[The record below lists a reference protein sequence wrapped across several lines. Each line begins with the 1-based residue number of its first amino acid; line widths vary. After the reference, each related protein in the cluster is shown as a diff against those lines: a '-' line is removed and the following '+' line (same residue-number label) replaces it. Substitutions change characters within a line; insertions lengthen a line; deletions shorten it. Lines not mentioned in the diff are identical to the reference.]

1 MAIDLA
7 QIQSQ
12 VIDRAQSRL
21 TEEAQR
27 SGAAD
32 PGRGAARFE
41 QLLESP
47 PDGAGGPGV
56 HAAAEPG
63 LGRAQPADRV
73 TGAGNPPVVGDR
85 ILANLHGS
93 PLQMPDLAGTRA
105 AGPVGAKPGIDIGDP
120 ENRLALQIRVA
131 EIKAEVG
138 LAATTAQKA
147 SQGVDTLLKS
157 Q

>member
-7 QIQSQ
+7 QIQRQ

-27 SGAAD
+27 SGDVD
-32 PGRGAARFE
+32 PGQGAARFE
-41 QLLESP
+41 QLMESP
-47 PDGAGGPGV
+47 RAGAGGPEV
-56 HAAAEPG
+56 PPAAKPEPG
-63 LGRAQPADRV
+63 QARPADRV
-73 TGAGNPPVVGDR
+73 TGADTPPVVGDR
-85 ILANLHGS
+85 ILANLHPGS
-93 PLQMPDLAGTRA
+93 LQMPDLAGTEA
-105 AGPVGAKPGIDIGDP
+105 TGSAGAKAGIDIGDP
-120 ENRLALQIRVA
+120 ADRLALQIKVA

-138 LAATTAQKA
+138 LATATVQKA